1 MPQDTN
7 TTSPASDATPARSM
21 PNALEEHSDRR
32 NEGERAATLHD
43 GGQAGLLLELMREM
57 RGQRESFQEAQKLAT
72 NERKAEHR
80 WRMLFQSL
88 VFGVPVLFGIV
99 YFLFFLNT
107 TGFRWGPFAD
117 SVGVVRIEG
126 PIASNERASADNIV
140 PILEKAFANS
150 SVKAIVLSIDS
161 PGGAPVESERIYT
174 AMSTLKKKYP
184 KPVVAVINNVGA
196 SAAFMIALHA
206 DKIVAAKY
214 SLVGSIGAI
223 MSPWQLDRAIAK
235 FDVSQRVYASGR
247 LKAFLNPFTP
257 VSPEVD
263 AKAHQLVNQLGGF
276 FLEEVKARRGDRLKQ
291 GVDVSSGEVW
301 SGQEAK
307 DLGLVDIVGT
317 LDEYVAS
324 TWGFPSYDFGPA
336 PQSLRFMTRALQD
349 ALVGAVQSL
358 STSVPPIR

>member
-21 PNALEEHSDRR
+21 PNALEHSDRR

-263 AKAHQLVNQLGGF
+263 AKAHQLVNQMGGF